1 MGEVRCVH
9 ESDEFGPALRGRGSR
24 VPRPRLRRGDRG
36 ERTPRASRRPEGKR
50 RRRRGRGALG
60 TLGKAL
66 GLVVL
71 LVAGLGA
78 ALLLYASSQL
88 EREPVD
94 GLASGGRPTNVLL
107 IGSDSREGMTR
118 EEQNELTTGRE
129 GGDLADTILVL
140 SFQGGETAL
149 LSFPRDLYV
158 TRCDGSQGRIN
169 AAVNVGGTSC
179 LVDTITRVS
188 GIPIHHTMEVRFLGF
203 RDLVDAVG
211 GVELCLDDPIRD
223 AAAGID
229 LQAGCQTLD
238 GGDALG
244 YVRVRKID
252 SDFGRI
258 ERQQEFLKA
267 LAAEVAEPRTLVD
280 VPRLF
285 RLASAGGSAVTA
297 SEETGPLA
305 LAHVG
310 WGMRGLAG
318 GAPTYTVPANPMTVG
333 GAAVLALD
341 DTEAPPLFERFR
353 SGAILSEAAADPDA
367 VQREDVDVAVLN
379 GAGVEGLAGNVA
391 DELRARGF
399 GIADVG
405 NADRTPQT
413 VVRHPS
419 GERDA
424 AELLAREIPV
434 DVELEEAGVAA
445 VTLVL
450 GEDLRD

>member
-1 MGEVRCVH
+1 MQEA
-9 ESDEFGPALRGRGSR
+9 DDFGPTMRGRGSR
-24 VPRPRLRRGDRG
+24 LPRPRLRRGDRG
-36 ERTPRASRRPEGKR
+36 ARAPRSTRRGQGGR
-50 RRRRGRGALG
+50 RRGRRGRGALG
-60 TLGKAL
+60 TLGRTVGLIAL
-66 GLVVL
+66 LVV
-71 LVAGLGA
+71 GLGT

-94 GLASGGRPTNVLL
+94 GLAAGGRPTNVLL

-140 SFQGGETAL
+140 SFQGGEAAL

-158 TRCDGSQGRIN
+158 TRCDGSDGRIN

-188 GIPIHHTMEVRFLGF
+188 GLPIHHSMEVRFLGF
-203 RDLVDAVG
+203 RDVVDAVG

-229 LQAGCQTLD
+229 LPAGCQTLD
-238 GGDALG
+238 GADALG

-267 LAAEVAEPRTLVD
+267 LAAKVAEPRTLVD

-297 SEETGPLA
+297 SERTGPLA
-305 LAHVG
+305 LAHIG

-333 GAAVLALD
+333 GAAVLAVD
-341 DTEAPPLFERFR
+341 DTEGPALFEAFR
-353 SGAILSEAAADPDA
+353 SGAILGEPADPEA

-405 NADRTPQT
+405 NADRTPRT

-419 GERDA
+419 GQRDA
-424 AELLAREIPV
+424 AELLASEVPV
-434 DVELEEAGVAA
+434 DVELQEAGVAV